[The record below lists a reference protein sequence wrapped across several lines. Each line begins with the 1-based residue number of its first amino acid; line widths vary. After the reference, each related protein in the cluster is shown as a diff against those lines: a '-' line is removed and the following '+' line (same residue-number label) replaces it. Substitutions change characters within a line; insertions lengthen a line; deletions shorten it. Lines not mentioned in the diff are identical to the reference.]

1 MAKYSNFSPNVFYD
15 AGLPAE
21 CVALEEEV
29 VERKRVD
36 QEVKAREIAQREY
49 LRKCETKDRERQ
61 HQEIVERKQLAS
73 IAQKNLRALIE
84 SKSRKSKA
92 QRALKKYQRQVER
105 DRETGKILAVEKRKN
120 MIVS

>member
-1 MAKYSNFSPNVFYD
+1 MAKYSKPSPNVFYD

-21 CVALEEEV
+21 CVALEKV

-36 QEVKAREIAQREY
+36 QEIKAREIAQREY

-73 IAQKNLRALIE
+73 IAQKMGTYRVKI
-84 SKSRKSKA
+84 SKIQGTAGSQKISASGRKG
-92 QRALKKYQRQVER
+92 QR
-105 DRETGKILAVEKRKN
+105 DG
-120 MIVS
+120 

>member
-1 MAKYSNFSPNVFYD
+1 M
-15 AGLPAE
+15 
-21 CVALEEEV
+21 
-29 VERKRVD
+29 ERKRVD
-36 QEVKAREIAQREY
+36 QEIKAREIAQREY

-73 IAQKNLRALIE
+73 IAQKNLWALIE

-92 QRALKKYQRQVER
+92 QRALRKYQRQVER
-105 DRETGKILAVEKRKN
+105 DKETGKRLAAEKRKN